1 MENVLVAGANGTTGK
16 KIVNLLEASQY
27 FEPIAMIRDESQKEQ
42 FEKRNI
48 KTVLADL
55 EKDVSHAVKNIDK
68 IVFAAG
74 SGGKKVEAVDENGAK
89 RLIDAGKN
97 ADIKKFVMLSSL
109 GADSPEK
116 AADLK
121 AYLKAKHNAD
131 EYLKKSELIYS
142 IVRPGAL
149 TDEKGKGKI
158 RLAEKLNESGSI
170 SRDDVAQVLVS
181 ALHDNAL
188 INKTV
193 EIIEGETMISIAIPN

>member
-16 KIVNLLEASQY
+16 KIVNLLKASQY

-48 KTVLADL
+48 KTVHADL

-89 RLIDAGKN
+89 RLIDAGKKV
-97 ADIKKFVMLSSL
+97 DIKKFVMLSSL
-109 GADSPEK
+109 GADNPEK

-149 TDEKGKGKI
+149 TDKKGKGHIK
-158 RLAEKLNESGSI
+158 LAEKLNGSGSI
-170 SRDDVAQVLVS
+170 SRDDIAQVLVS
-181 ALHDNAL
+181 ALHDSAL